1 MFHAGAVAPSSD
13 FLLQLLT
20 LGEVGFV
27 GLHLPLFESPVLVGV
42 NAGAGLELGL
52 YAEDVLLELLTPR
65 PLFP

>member
-27 GLHLPLFESPVLVGV
+27 GLHLPLFESPVCVGV
-42 NAGAGLELGL
+42 NTGLEPGL
-52 YAEDVLLELLTPR
+52 YAEEVLLALLTPR
-65 PLFP
+65 PRFP